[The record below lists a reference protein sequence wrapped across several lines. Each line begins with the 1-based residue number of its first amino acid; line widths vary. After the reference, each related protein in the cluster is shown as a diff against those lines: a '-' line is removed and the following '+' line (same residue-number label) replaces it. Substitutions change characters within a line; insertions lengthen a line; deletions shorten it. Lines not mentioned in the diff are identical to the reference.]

1 MSEATARVRS
11 LVDSYLQRVDTLYPG
26 LVIGVWLGGSIA
38 LKDFHDGVSDID
50 LFLLTRH
57 KIKNIIKPS
66 WFSSIQVEW
75 LSQEE
80 LSGYSQSGDIQAIT
94 AATLY
99 RHGITLRGPEPKSMI
114 SDVESSRLSAC
125 TLSNLRAYWIPWLK
139 RARENTIEHLIALHP
154 MRVQWGVFGVPRQY
168 ITIKEGRIV
177 SKSEGVRLI
186 RDIFEP
192 RWHRMID
199 EALRLRHK
207 QRGGLYGSPFLRR
220 QEMLD
225 FLEYSIEQ
233 SLRLS

>member
-80 LSGYSQSGDIQAIT
+80 LS
-94 AATLY
+94 
-99 RHGITLRGPEPKSMI
+99 P
-114 SDVESSRLSAC
+114 DVESSRLSAC